1 MATQSLSPDM
11 MQALFQLRD
20 AVVTTAHGKRRE
32 IVEAFAGT
40 HGASAST
47 IYTWLRNHA
56 GYNTGRKK
64 RADAGTSRLPD
75 ETLNFIAASMN
86 ESVRNNGIATKPIA
100 VAMNIAHEN
109 GLLVNVSEG
118 RVGTLL
124 REKRMDVKTQAKA
137 RNHQKMRSRYPNH
150 VHQIDPSLCL
160 IYYMGKRQYVMD
172 ERRFNKNKPIALEK
186 VKLKV
191 WRYVRYDHASGA
203 IDVRYF
209 EAAGESQHSMF
220 NFLLHTWGRQ
230 EGRLSHGVP
239 EMLVWD
245 KGSANTS
252 VAVVRLLDALEV
264 KHETHA
270 THHAWVKGGVENAN
284 WIVERHFE
292 SRLKDEPVNSVEEL
306 NVSAAKWVRAYNSN
320 TITHVDCR
328 IVRDDGEANA
338 RDDLWNLIA
347 HHPGVLREMPSREV
361 CAWFLR
367 GKEETR
373 VIKNGEISFVHPLS
387 SKSEIYNLQAWAQEW
402 ANGDKVKIS
411 PMLTGECVVRIEFER
426 FGREPL
432 LIEVAAIRSFDEFGR
447 DLNATL
453 IGEERKVAPHTA
465 AMEASKV
472 LAQTAYGFDASLED
486 AEAQRRKNT
495 RPFAHMNG
503 GKGITAHSHLGQEEL
518 PRRLIPAA
526 TEIIP
531 SIPAVSLMLTIPEA
545 VRSIKERLGDAA
557 PADLYSQIKTAFPN
571 GHVPQSWA
579 DQWRITPAATGTHGE
594 RAPGESNV
602 VGLRRVK

>member
-1 MATQSLSPDM
+1 MAAQSLSPDM
-11 MQALFQLRD
+11 TQALFRLRD
-20 AVVTTAHGKRRE
+20 AIVAAPHGKCRAM
-32 IVEAFAGT
+32 VEAFADT
-40 HGASAST
+40 HDASAST
-47 IYTWLRNHA
+47 VYRWLERYT
-56 GYNTGRKK
+56 GFTSGRKK
-64 RADAGTSRLPD
+64 RADAGTTRLPD
-75 ETLNFIAASMN
+75 DTLNFIAASMN

-118 RVGTLL
+118 RVGALL
-124 REKRMDVKTQAKA
+124 RGRRMDVKTQARA
-137 RNHQKMRSRYPNH
+137 RNHQKMRSRHPNH
-150 VHQIDPSLCL
+150 VHQIDPSMCL
-160 IYYMGKRQYVMD
+160 IYYMGGRQHVMD

-186 VKLKV
+186 VKLRV
-191 WRYVRYDHASGA
+191 WRYVRYDHASGT

-209 EAAGESQHSMF
+209 EAAGEDQHSMF

-230 EGRLSHGVP
+230 EGRLSYGVP

-252 VAVVRLLDALEV
+252 TAVVRLLDALEV

-270 THHAWVKGGVENAN
+270 THHAWVKGGVESAN

-292 SRLKDEPVNSVEEL
+292 SRLKDEPVNSIEEL
-306 NVSAAKWVRAYNSN
+306 NASAAKWVRAYNSN

-328 IVRDDGEANA
+328 IVRDDGQANV
-338 RDDLWNLIA
+338 RDDLWNLVA

-373 VIKNGEISFVHPLS
+373 TIKNGEISFVHPLS
-387 SKSEIYNLQAWAQEW
+387 GKSEIYNLQAWAKEW
-402 ANGDKVKIS
+402 ANGDKVKVS
-411 PMLTGECVVRIEFER
+411 PMLTGECVARIEIER
-426 FGREPL
+426 FGQEPL
-432 LIEVAAIRSFDEFGR
+432 LVEVAAVRRFDDFGR

-472 LAQTAYGFDASLED
+472 LAQTAYGSDTSLED
-486 AEAQRRKNT
+486 AEAQRRKNI
-495 RPFAHMNG
+495 RPFAHMND

-518 PRRLIPAA
+518 PTRLLPAA
-526 TEIIP
+526 TKIIP
-531 SIPAVSLMLTIPEA
+531 SVPAVSLMLTIPEA
-545 VRSIKERLGDAA
+545 VRAIRDRLGDAA
-557 PADLYSQIKTAFPN
+557 PADLYAQLKTAFPN
-571 GHVPQSWA
+571 GHVPGAWA
-579 DQWRITPAATGTHGE
+579 DQWGVAPAATGTHGD
-594 RAPGESNV
+594 NV
-602 VGLRRVK
+602 VELRRVK